1 MSMPRRFRRDIVRQ
15 NQLEII
21 IEVHTQQVE
30 YLFFFFTQTVLVCD
44 LFLRCNDYKIK
55 IIILLLFI
63 RRQNVVN
70 IVSLS
75 IVEVDVVINPYLFQT
90 QLT

>member
-30 YLFFFFTQTVLVCD
+30 YLFFFFAQTVLACD

-70 IVSLS
+70 IVPLS